1 MKIDANTRI
10 SAIIKHNKE
19 SIEAIASIAKVF
31 EKLKN
36 PILRKVMAPRVNL
49 AEAAKIGSCTVEDF
63 AIALKPLGFS
73 FETDQ
78 KTSEQ
83 KVTNQEVINS
93 SKTET
98 PDWLKNRNQDTVDE
112 FDVRKIIESG
122 SDPLKEII
130 KRFKKIKPGCCL
142 CIINSFVPTPLIRLL
157 EKDGVKTHTQQID
170 DEVFH
175 TYFLKPTQL
184 VKKDTKS
191 KAEKVFVNSKNE
203 FQKIYDRFQSSHIK
217 RIDVRK
223 LEMPL
228 PMQTILKELALLE
241 DNAALYVDHKRVPI
255 YLLEELADQDF
266 EVHIYNQDENEVK
279 LILFKN

>member
-19 SIEAIASIAKVF
+19 SIDAIASIAKVF

-78 KTSEQ
+78 ETKEQ
-83 KVTNQEVINS
+83 ESSIDEVTNS
-93 SKTET
+93 SETET
-98 PDWLKNRNQDTVDE
+98 PDWLKNINRDTVYE
-112 FDVRKIIESG
+112 FDVREIIENG
-122 SDPLKEII
+122 SDPLKEIM
-130 KRFKKIKPGCCL
+130 KRFKEVKAGYSL
-142 CIINSFVPTPLIRLL
+142 CIINSFVPTPLVRLL

-170 DEVFH
+170 NETFH
-175 TYFLKPTQL
+175 AYFLKPTQS
-184 VKKDTKS
+184 VKKDSKS
-191 KAEKVFVNSKNE
+191 KTEKVFVNSEDE
-203 FQKIYDRFQSSHIK
+203 FKKIYERFPSTHIK
-217 RIDVRK
+217 RVDVRK

-241 DNAALYVDHKRVPI
+241 DNTALYVDHKRVPI

-279 LILFKN
+279 LMLFKN